1 MSNHQKLNCEFLLTP
16 GNKKELAEFAQFLK
30 SEAAPAKLILQNGEE
45 TIISESIYQL
55 LQKICQA
62 MESGQSVSLSPP
74 DNFVTTHNAAKII
87 KVSHANLLQLIES
100 GKISGVKVN
109 SELKIALTDLMS
121 YKKQQDEEREKLLD
135 EIMEISQE
143 AGFYE

>member
-1 MSNHQKLNCEFLLTP
+1 MSNQQHLNCELWLTP
-16 GNKKELAEFAQFLK
+16 GNQKELAEFARFLK

-55 LQKICQA
+55 LQKIFQA
-62 MESGQSVSLSPP
+62 MESGKSVSLSPP
-74 DNFVTTHNAAKII
+74 ENFVTTHNAAKIL
-87 KVSHANLLQLIES
+87 KVSHANLLQLIEA
-100 GKISGVKVN
+100 GKISYIKVN
-109 SELKIALTDLMS
+109 SEFKIALQDLID
-121 YKKQQDEEREKLLD
+121 YKKQQDEHREKLLD